1 MNHQSLCI
9 FQLFTVT
16 ILEELVLNISRE
28 KRVGSDEENLLLIDT
43 QSNLIRFVAKL
54 HTLILDEQN

>member
-1 MNHQSLCI
+1 M
-9 FQLFTVT
+9 
-16 ILEELVLNISRE
+16 EELVLNISRE